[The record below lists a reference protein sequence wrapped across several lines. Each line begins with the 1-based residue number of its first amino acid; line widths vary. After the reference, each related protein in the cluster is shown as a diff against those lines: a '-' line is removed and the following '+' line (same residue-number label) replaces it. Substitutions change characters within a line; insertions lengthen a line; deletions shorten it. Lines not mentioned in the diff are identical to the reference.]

1 MRVCSV
7 SEFHEVLE
15 TGVQRRKV
23 AHTNL
28 NDVSSRSHGVLM
40 IVVSSRAEGSD
51 RVTIGKLNLIDL
63 AGYP

>member
-1 MRVCSV
+1 MRVSSV
-7 SEFHEVLE
+7 SEFHEVFE

-28 NDVSSRSHGVLM
+28 NDVSSRGHGVLM
-40 IVVSSRAEGSD
+40 IVVSTREEVSD
-51 RVTIGKLNLIDL
+51 RATIGKLNLIDL